1 MIELLVIGATIL
13 VAAGASGAQAHRRTR
28 AARTLAQ
35 YAHVRDHRFI
45 PAPRRPRGSSPR
57 VEGTR
62 DDVAFVLDY
71 YRLGGNLRTRVVCN
85 LTKGRAPKLV
95 VAQRSAFSRTFGSD
109 AGAVPTGDEPFDR
122 AYRVTC
128 SAPEDAEVLGPE
140 TRRCILRL
148 DRRSDVWLE
157 SNGAKV
163 VLSWA
168 GIETDPLCFDAA
180 RDAVCNIAAAHRP
193 DSPYR

>member
-1 MIELLVIGATIL
+1 MIELLVVGATLL

-28 AARTLAQ
+28 AARVLAQ
-35 YAHVRDHRFI
+35 YAHVREHRFI
-45 PAPRRPRGSSPR
+45 PAPKRPRGSSPR

-62 DDVAFVLDY
+62 DDVAFVLDF
-71 YRLGGNLRTRVVCN
+71 YRLGGNLRTRVCV
-85 LTKGRAPKLV
+85 LTKGRAPKII
-95 VAQRSAFSRTFGSD
+95 VAQRSAFSRTFDSD
-109 AGAVPTGDEPFDR
+109 RGAVTMGDESFDR

-128 SAPEDAEVLGPE
+128 NAVEDAEVLGPE
-140 TRRCILRL
+140 TRKSLLRL

-157 SNGAKV
+157 SNGSKV

-168 GIETDPLCFDAA
+168 GIEMDPLCFDAA
-180 RDAVCNIAAAHRP
+180 RDAVCNIASAHRP